1 MARPAAPV
9 ILPFPSRPVVSQLDG
24 FTAKFLVSGADSPLE
39 AATAVKEALR
49 RGNRP
54 PPSKLRVTEMSGGSY
69 AYEVDAEF

>member
-1 MARPAAPV
+1 M
-9 ILPFPSRPVVSQLDG
+9 
-24 FTAKFLVSGADSPLE
+24 VSGADSPLE